1 MPPLKCA
8 RRADT
13 VVSDRIN
20 RKNKAPL
27 HAIYKIC
34 PAPAWREA
42 ERQGVFRG
50 SPDDIRDGFIHF
62 STASQVAETA
72 RKHFFGHTGLLLI
85 AVDAD
90 ALGNALRWE
99 RSRNDEFFP
108 HLYGALDLT
117 AVMQIFILRE
127 RADGAHEIPELEP

>member
-1 MPPLKCA
+1 
-8 RRADT
+8 
-13 VVSDRIN
+13 
-20 RKNKAPL
+20 L

-34 PAPAWREA
+34 PASAWREA

-62 STASQVAETA
+62 SSAPQVRETA
-72 RKHFFGHTGLLLI
+72 RKHFFGQTGLLLI

-90 ALGNALRWE
+90 ALGSALRWE

-108 HLYGALDLT
+108 HLYGALDLA
-117 AVMQIFILRE
+117 AVMQIFILRD
-127 RADGAHEIPELEP
+127 RSDGAHDIPELQS